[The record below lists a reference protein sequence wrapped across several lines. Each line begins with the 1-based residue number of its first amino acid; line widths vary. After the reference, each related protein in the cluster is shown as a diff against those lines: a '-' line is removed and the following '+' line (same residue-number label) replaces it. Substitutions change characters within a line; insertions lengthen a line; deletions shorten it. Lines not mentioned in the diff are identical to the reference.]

1 MASRFESAP
10 RAARASTLTRMN
22 KTPGRATGTQPH
34 DIPKGEALAEFMGK
48 GWADSGLDG
57 VRPAEV
63 VKFASLRREKLSAMY
78 PGVRIIIPAGTFKV
92 RSNDT
97 DYKFRV
103 HSAYAYLTGISASD
117 SVPDSV
123 LVLEPTGIGHNSI
136 LYVHPRSP
144 RDTDEFHS
152 DRRHGEF
159 WVGRRLSTAETEL
172 RYGIPVRHI
181 DTLPDLLKDEVESIT
196 IRGEDPTIDSAVDKH
211 KKREAKLL
219 SVLSE
224 MRLVKDRYEI
234 SEIQRAVDITIRGF
248 SDMVQAFPAAVS
260 VRRGERIIE
269 SAFYGR
275 ARLEG
280 NELGYDTIAAA
291 GSHACVLHWIK
302 NDGDVLPGDLIL
314 IDAGAEV
321 ESMYTA
327 DITRTIP
334 VNGKFSPAQRRIYS
348 LVYEAQRA
356 GIAAVK
362 PGADWSAFHNAAS
375 AVLAK
380 GLEELGVLPGSAE
393 ESLAEGGGFHRRW
406 TVHSTGH
413 MLGIDVHDCAQAR
426 KESYL
431 AGVLEE
437 GMVLTV
443 EPGLYIQPDDLLFPA
458 EYRGIGVRIEDD
470 VLVTASGAQVLSRS
484 LPSHPDEVEVWV
496 ANLLR

>member
-1 MASRFESAP
+1 MTKIP
-10 RAARASTLTRMN
+10 HRA
-22 KTPGRATGTQPH
+22 GGTQSH
-34 DIPKGEALAEFMGK
+34 DIAKGQALAEFMAQ
-48 GWADSGLDG
+48 GWADSSLEG
-57 VRPAEV
+57 VGPANV
-63 VKFASLRREKLSAMY
+63 VQFAKLRREKLSALY
-78 PGVRIIIPAGTFKV
+78 PRVRLIIPAGTFKV

-103 HSAYAYLTGISASD
+103 HSAYAYLTGITASD

-123 LVLEPTGIGHNSI
+123 LILEPTPLGHESL

-159 WVGRRLSTAETEL
+159 WVGRRLSTQETEL
-172 RYGIPVRHI
+172 RYGISVRHI
-181 DTLPDLLKDEVESIT
+181 DSLPVLLADEVESLT
-196 IRGEDPTIDSAVDKH
+196 IRGEDPVVDSCVDKH

-219 SVLSE
+219 EVLSE
-224 MRLVKDRYEI
+224 MRLIKDRYEI
-234 SEIQRAVDITIRGF
+234 AEIQRAIDITARGF
-248 SDMVQAFPAAVS
+248 SDMIQAFPAAIS
-260 VRRGERIIE
+260 VARGERIIE

-302 NDGDVLPGDLIL
+302 NDGDVLLGDLIL

-334 VNGKFSPAQRRIYS
+334 VNGKFSPAQRRIYT

-362 PGADWSAFHNAAS
+362 PGAPWSAFHEAAS

-380 GLEELGVLPGSAE
+380 GLEELGVLPGTAE
-393 ESLAEGGGFHRRW
+393 ESLAADAGFHRRW

-426 KESYL
+426 KESYHEGL
-431 AGVLEE
+431 LEE

-443 EPGLYIQPDDLLFPA
+443 EPGLYIQADDLLFPV

-470 VLVTASGAQVLSRS
+470 VLVTASGAQVLSRA

>member
-1 MASRFESAP
+1 MGKNSSRTSITRAP
-10 RAARASTLTRMN
+10 
-22 KTPGRATGTQPH
+22 GTQSH
-34 DIPKGEALAEFMGK
+34 DIAKGEALTEFMAK
-48 GWADSGLDG
+48 DWAQSPLEG

-63 VKFASLRREKLSAMY
+63 VSYIAARHAKLSKLY
-78 PGVRIIIPAGTFKV
+78 PGIRIVIPAGTFKV

-97 DYKFRV
+97 DYKFRA
-103 HSAYAYLTGISASD
+103 HSAFAYLTGISASD

-123 LVLEPTGIGHNSI
+123 LVLEPTLEGHKALLFI
-136 LYVHPRSP
+136 HPRSP
-144 RDTDEFHS
+144 RDTPEFHS

-159 WVGRRLSTAETEL
+159 WVGRRLSTEEAET
-172 RYGIPVRHI
+172 RYGITVRHI
-181 DTLPDLLKDEVESIT
+181 DSLPDFLKEEVESLA
-196 IRGEDPTIDSAVDKH
+196 IRGEDPVVDALIEKH

-219 SVLSE
+219 SA
-224 MRLVKDRYEI
+224 I
-234 SEIQRAVDITIRGF
+234 SEIRLIKDKYEVAELQKAIDITARGF
-248 SDMVQAFPAAVS
+248 NDMIRSFPAATS
-260 VRRGERIIE
+260 VKRGERIIE

-302 NDGDVLPGDLIL
+302 NDGDVLDGDLIL
-314 IDAGAEV
+314 IDAGVEV

-334 VNGKFSPAQRRIYS
+334 INGKFSPEQRKIYT

-362 PGADWSAFHNAAS
+362 PGVPWRAFHDAAS
-375 AVLAK
+375 EVLAK
-380 GLEELGVLPGSAE
+380 GLEEFGVLPGSVE
-393 ESLAEGGGFHRRW
+393 ESLDPDAGGFHRRW

-426 KESYL
+426 KESYYE
-431 AGVLEE
+431 GILEE

-443 EPGLYIQPDDLLFPA
+443 EPGLYIQPDDQMFPA

-470 VLVTASGAQVLSRS
+470 VLVTKSGAQVLSRS

>member
-1 MASRFESAP
+1 MTKIP
-10 RAARASTLTRMN
+10 NRAA
-22 KTPGRATGTQPH
+22 GTQSH
-34 DIPKGEALAEFMGK
+34 DIAKGQALAEFMAQ
-48 GWADSGLDG
+48 GWADSSLEG
-57 VRPAEV
+57 VGPANV
-63 VKFASLRREKLSAMY
+63 VRFAKLRREKLSALY
-78 PGVRIIIPAGTFKV
+78 PGIRLIIPAGTFKV

-103 HSAYAYLTGISASD
+103 HSAYAYLTGITASD

-123 LVLEPTGIGHNSI
+123 LLLEPTALGHEAL

-159 WVGRRLSTAETEL
+159 WVGRRLSTQETEL
-172 RYGIPVRHI
+172 RYGISVRHI
-181 DTLPDLLKDEVESIT
+181 DSLPDLLADEVESLT
-196 IRGEDPTIDSAVDKH
+196 IRGEDPGVDSCVDKH
-211 KKREAKLL
+211 RKREAKLL
-219 SVLSE
+219 EILSE

-234 SEIQRAVDITIRGF
+234 AEIQRAIDITARGF
-248 SDMVQAFPAAVS
+248 SDMIQAFPAAIS
-260 VRRGERIIE
+260 VARGERIIE

-334 VNGKFSPAQRRIYS
+334 VNGKFSPAQRRIYT

-362 PGADWSAFHNAAS
+362 PGAPWSAFHEAAS

-380 GLEELGVLPGSAE
+380 GLEELGVLPGTAE
-393 ESLAEGGGFHRRW
+393 ESLAADAGFHRRW

-426 KESYL
+426 KESYHEGL
-431 AGVLEE
+431 LEE

-443 EPGLYIQPDDLLFPA
+443 EPGLYIQADDLLFPV

-470 VLVTASGAQVLSRS
+470 VLVTASGAQVLSRA

>member
-1 MASRFESAP
+1 MNKLPE
-10 RAARASTLTRMN
+10 RAAGS
-22 KTPGRATGTQPH
+22 QSH
-34 DIPKGEALAEFMGK
+34 DIPKGEALSDFMSL
-48 GWADSGLDG
+48 GWADSSLEN
-57 VRPAEV
+57 VQAAEV
-63 VKFASLRREKLSAMY
+63 VKYAAIRRTKLSSLY
-78 PGVRIIIPAGTFKV
+78 PGVRLVIPAGTFKV

-123 LVLEPTGIGHNSI
+123 LVLEPNEIGHDAF
-136 LYVHPRSP
+136 LYTHPRSP
-144 RDTDEFHS
+144 RDTSEFHS

-159 WVGRRLSTAETEL
+159 WIGRRLSARETEL
-172 RYGIPVRHI
+172 RYEIAVRHI
-181 DTLPDLLKDEVESIT
+181 DTLPELFNDEIET
-196 IRGEDPTIDSAVDKH
+196 LAIRSEDPIVDSLVERH
-211 KKREAKLL
+211 KKREAKLV
-219 SVLSE
+219 SVISE
-224 MRLVKDRYEI
+224 MRLIKDSFEI
-234 SEIQRAVDITIRGF
+234 AELQKAIDVTARGF
-248 SDMVQAFPAAVS
+248 NDMIQAFPAATS
-260 VRRGERIIE
+260 VKRGERIIE
-269 SAFYGR
+269 AAFYGR

-280 NELGYDTIAAA
+280 NELGYDTIAASGA
-291 GSHACVLHWIK
+291 HACVLHWVK

-321 ESMYTA
+321 ESLYTA

-334 VNGKFSPAQRRIYS
+334 VNGKFSPAQRKIYN
-348 LVYEAQRA
+348 LVYEAQKA

-362 PGADWSAFHNAAS
+362 PGAPWSAFHEAAS

-380 GLEELGVLPGSAE
+380 GLEEFGVLPGSAE
-393 ESLAEGGGFHRRW
+393 ESLAEDAGFHRRW
-406 TVHSTGH
+406 TVHATGH
-413 MLGIDVHDCAQAR
+413 MLGLDVHDCAQAR
-426 KESYL
+426 EESYKG
-431 AGVLEE
+431 AVLQE

-470 VLVTASGAQVLSRS
+470 VLVTKSGAQVLSRA

>member
-1 MASRFESAP
+1 MTKIP
-10 RAARASTLTRMN
+10 HRAA
-22 KTPGRATGTQPH
+22 GTQSH
-34 DIPKGEALAEFMGK
+34 DIAKGQALAEFMAQ
-48 GWADSGLDG
+48 GWADSSLEG
-57 VRPAEV
+57 VGPANV
-63 VKFASLRREKLSAMY
+63 VQFAKLRREKLSALY
-78 PGVRIIIPAGTFKV
+78 PGVRLIIPAGTFKV

-103 HSAYAYLTGISASD
+103 HSAYAYLTGITASD

-123 LVLEPTGIGHNSI
+123 LLLEPTPLGHESL

-159 WVGRRLSTAETEL
+159 WVGRRLSTQETEL
-172 RYGIPVRHI
+172 RYGISVRHI
-181 DTLPDLLKDEVESIT
+181 DSLPVLLADEVESLT
-196 IRGEDPTIDSAVDKH
+196 IRGEDPVVDSCVDKH

-219 SVLSE
+219 EVLSE
-224 MRLVKDRYEI
+224 MRLIKDRFEI
-234 SEIQRAVDITIRGF
+234 AEIQRAIDITARGF
-248 SDMVQAFPAAVS
+248 SDMIQAFPAAIS
-260 VRRGERIIE
+260 VARGERIIE

-302 NDGDVLPGDLIL
+302 NDGDVLLGDLIL

-334 VNGKFSPAQRRIYS
+334 VNGKFSPAQRRIYT

-362 PGADWSAFHNAAS
+362 PGAPWSAFHEAAS

-380 GLEELGVLPGSAE
+380 GLEELGVLPGTAE
-393 ESLAEGGGFHRRW
+393 ESLAADAGFHRRW

-426 KESYL
+426 KESYHEGL
-431 AGVLEE
+431 LEE

-443 EPGLYIQPDDLLFPA
+443 EPGLYIQADDLLFPV

-470 VLVTASGAQVLSRS
+470 VLVTASGAQVLSRA

>member
-1 MASRFESAP
+1 MSKIPVRS
-10 RAARASTLTRMN
+10 
-22 KTPGRATGTQPH
+22 TGTQSH
-34 DIPKGEALAEFMGK
+34 DIAKGDALAEFMAK
-48 GWADSGLDG
+48 DWAQSPLEGIRAADV
-57 VRPAEV
+57 VRYVAV
-63 VKFASLRREKLSAMY
+63 RQAKLSELY
-78 PGVRIIIPAGTFKV
+78 LGIRLVIPAGTFKV

-97 DYKFRV
+97 DYKFRA
-103 HSAYAYLTGISASD
+103 HSAFAYLTGISASD
-117 SVPDSV
+117 CVPDSV
-123 LVLEPTGIGHNSI
+123 LVLEPTPQGHEALLFI
-136 LYVHPRSP
+136 HPRSP
-144 RDTDEFHS
+144 RDTAEFHS
-152 DRRHGEF
+152 NRQHAEF
-159 WVGRRLSTAETEL
+159 WVGRRLSVEETQT
-172 RYGIPVRHI
+172 RYGISVRHI
-181 DTLPDLLKDEVESIT
+181 DTLEEFLQKKVESLT
-196 IRGEDPTIDSAVDKH
+196 IRGEDPIVDSLVDKH

-219 SVLSE
+219 TAISE
-224 MRLVKDRYEI
+224 MRLVKDQYEI
-234 SEIQRAVDITIRGF
+234 AELQKAIDVTARGF
-248 SDMVQAFPAAVS
+248 NDMVRSFPAATS
-260 VRRGERIIE
+260 VKRGERIIE

-334 VNGKFSPAQRRIYS
+334 INGKFSPEQRKIYT
-348 LVYEAQRA
+348 LVYEAQKA

-362 PGADWSAFHNAAS
+362 PGAPWRAFHDAAME
-375 AVLAK
+375 VLAK
-380 GLEELGVLPGSAE
+380 GLEEFGVLPSTAE
-393 ESLAEGGGFHRRW
+393 ESLAPDAGFHRRW

-426 KESYL
+426 KESYYE
-431 AGVLEE
+431 GVLVE

-443 EPGLYIQPDDLLFPA
+443 EPGLYIQPDDQLFPA

-470 VLVTASGAQVLSRS
+470 VLVTKTGAQVLSRA

>member
-1 MASRFESAP
+1 MSKNLERESGVQ
-10 RAARASTLTRMN
+10 S
-22 KTPGRATGTQPH
+22 H
-34 DIPKGEALAEFMGK
+34 DIPKGEVLAEFMTK
-48 GWADSGLDG
+48 NWADSSLQG
-57 VRPAEV
+57 VRPSEV
-63 VKFASLRREKLSAMY
+63 VKFAAVRRAKIGARY
-78 PGVRIIIPAGTFKV
+78 PGVRLIFPSGTFKV

-97 DYKFRV
+97 DYKFRA
-103 HSAYAYLTGISASD
+103 HSAFAYLTGITASD
-117 SVPDSV
+117 AIPDSV
-123 LVLEPTGIGHNSI
+123 LVLEPTSKGHDAI
-136 LYVHPRSP
+136 LFIHPRSP
-144 RDTDEFHS
+144 RDTAEFHS

-159 WVGRRLSTAETEL
+159 WIGRRLSIKEAEV
-172 RYGIPVRHI
+172 RYGISVRHI
-181 DTLPDLLKDEVESIT
+181 ESIADFLQGEVETLAIH
-196 IRGEDPTIDSAVDKH
+196 GEDPAIDELVERR

-219 SVLSE
+219 TEISDL
-224 MRLVKDRYEI
+224 RLIKDKYEI
-234 SEIQRAVDITIRGF
+234 AELQKAVDVTARGF
-248 SDMVQAFPAAVS
+248 NDMIRSFPAATS
-260 VRRGERIIE
+260 VRRGERIVE

-314 IDAGAEV
+314 IDAGVEV
-321 ESMYTA
+321 ESLYTA

-334 VNGKFSPAQRRIYS
+334 INGKFSPEQRKIYT

-362 PGADWSAFHNAAS
+362 PGAPWSAFHDAAS

-380 GLEELGVLPGSAE
+380 GLEEFGVLPGSAE
-393 ESLAEGGGFHRRW
+393 ESLHPDAGFHRRW

-426 KESYL
+426 RENYHE
-431 AGVLEE
+431 GTLEV

-443 EPGLYIQPDDLLFPA
+443 EPGLYIQPDDTMFPA

-470 VLVTASGAQVLSRS
+470 VLVTKNGAQVLSRA

>member
-1 MASRFESAP
+1 
-10 RAARASTLTRMN
+10 MN
-22 KTPGRATGTQPH
+22 KLPLRAPGTQSH
-34 DIPKGEALAEFMGK
+34 DIPKGEALAEFMSK
-48 GWADSGLDG
+48 GWADSSLQG
-57 VRPAEV
+57 VTPAEV
-63 VKFASLRREKLSAMY
+63 VKFAAARRAKLSALY
-78 PGVRIIIPAGTFKV
+78 PDIRIVIPAGTFKV

-103 HSAYAYLTGISASD
+103 LTDFAYLTGISASD

-123 LVLEPTGIGHNSI
+123 LVLEPMPDGHQALLFI
-136 LYVHPRSP
+136 HPRSP
-144 RDTDEFHS
+144 RDTDEFHA

-159 WVGRRLSTAETEL
+159 WVGRRLSTDEAQK
-172 RYGIPVRHI
+172 RYGISVRHI
-181 DTLPDLLKDEVESIT
+181 DSLPDLLSDDVET
-196 IRGEDPTIDSAVDKH
+196 LALRGEDPVVDALVEKH
-211 KKREAKLL
+211 RKREAKLKAI
-219 SVLSE
+219 LSE
-224 MRLVKDRYEI
+224 HRLIKDSYEI
-234 SEIQRAVDITIRGF
+234 AELQKAVDVTARGF
-248 SDMVQAFPAAVS
+248 NDMIQAFPAATS
-260 VRRGERIIE
+260 VKRGERIIE
-269 SAFYGR
+269 AAFFGR

-280 NELGYDTIAAA
+280 NELGYDTIAASGA
-291 GSHACVLHWIK
+291 HACVLHWVK

-334 VNGKFSPAQRRIYS
+334 VNGKFSPAQRKIYN
-348 LVYEAQRA
+348 LVYEAQKA

-362 PGADWSAFHNAAS
+362 PGAGWFDFHNAAS

-380 GLEELGVLPGSAE
+380 GLEELGVLPGTAE
-393 ESLAEGGGFHRRW
+393 ESLAEEAGFHRRW
-406 TVHSTGH
+406 TVHATGH
-413 MLGIDVHDCAQAR
+413 MLGLDVHDCAQAR
-426 KESYL
+426 HESYKG
-431 AGVLEE
+431 AVLQE

-470 VLVTASGAQVLSRS
+470 VLVTKSGAQVLSRA

>member
-1 MASRFESAP
+1 MAARKSSLSAP
-10 RAARASTLTRMN
+10 RKISPGLVQNCPEPRVTESNKAPPISLPRSESAAARRT
-22 KTPGRATGTQPH
+22 
-34 DIPKGEALAEFMGK
+34 
-48 GWADSGLDG
+48 
-57 VRPAEV
+57 
-63 VKFASLRREKLSAMY
+63 KLSALY
-78 PGVRIIIPAGTFKV
+78 PDIRIVIPAGTFKV

-103 HSAYAYLTGISASD
+103 LTDFAYLTGISASD

-123 LVLEPTGIGHNSI
+123 LVLEPMPDGHQALLFI
-136 LYVHPRSP
+136 HPRSP
-144 RDTDEFHS
+144 RDTDEFHA

-159 WVGRRLSTAETEL
+159 WVGRRLSTDEAQK
-172 RYGIPVRHI
+172 RYGISVRHI
-181 DTLPDLLKDEVESIT
+181 DSLPDLLSDDVET
-196 IRGEDPTIDSAVDKH
+196 LALRGEDPVVDALVEKH
-211 KKREAKLL
+211 RKREAKLKAI
-219 SVLSE
+219 LSE
-224 MRLVKDRYEI
+224 HRLIKDSYEI
-234 SEIQRAVDITIRGF
+234 AELQKAVDVTARGF
-248 SDMVQAFPAAVS
+248 NDMIQAFPAATS
-260 VRRGERIIE
+260 TKRGERIIE

-280 NELGYDTIAAA
+280 NELGYDTIAAS

-334 VNGKFSPAQRRIYS
+334 INGKFSPAQRRIYQ
-348 LVYEAQRA
+348 LVYEAQQA

-362 PGADWSAFHNAAS
+362 PGAPWSAFHDAAS
-375 AVLAK
+375 AVLAR
-380 GLEELGVLPGSAE
+380 GLEEFGVLPGTAE
-393 ESLAEGGGFHRRW
+393 ESLAPEAGFHRRW

-413 MLGIDVHDCAQAR
+413 MLGLDVHDCAQAR
-426 KESYL
+426 EESYREGL
-431 AGVLEE
+431 LEE

-470 VLVTASGAQVLSRS
+470 VLVTNSGARVLSS
-484 LPSHPDEVEVWV
+484 ALPRHPDEVEVWV
-496 ANLLR
+496 SNLLN

>member
-1 MASRFESAP
+1 M
-10 RAARASTLTRMN
+10 
-22 KTPGRATGTQPH
+22 
-34 DIPKGEALAEFMGK
+34 
-48 GWADSGLDG
+48 
-57 VRPAEV
+57 
-63 VKFASLRREKLSAMY
+63 VK
-78 PGVRIIIPAGTFKV
+78 IPAI
-92 RSNDT
+92 DE
-97 DYKFRV
+97 
-103 HSAYAYLTGISASD
+103 
-117 SVPDSV
+117 
-123 LVLEPTGIGHNSI
+123 LVE
-136 LYVHPRSP
+136 
-144 RDTDEFHS
+144 
-152 DRRHGEF
+152 RR
-159 WVGRRLSTAETEL
+159 
-172 RYGIPVRHI
+172 
-181 DTLPDLLKDEVESIT
+181 
-196 IRGEDPTIDSAVDKH
+196 

-219 SVLSE
+219 TEISDL
-224 MRLVKDRYEI
+224 RLIKDKYEI
-234 SEIQRAVDITIRGF
+234 AELQKAVDVTARGF
-248 SDMVQAFPAAVS
+248 NDMIRSFPAATS
-260 VRRGERIIE
+260 VRRGERIVE

-314 IDAGAEV
+314 IDAGVEV
-321 ESMYTA
+321 ESLYTA

-334 VNGKFSPAQRRIYS
+334 INGKFSPEQRKIYT

-362 PGADWSAFHNAAS
+362 PGAPWSAFHDAAS

-380 GLEELGVLPGSAE
+380 GLEEFGVLPGSAE
-393 ESLAEGGGFHRRW
+393 ESLHPDAGFHRRW

-426 KESYL
+426 RENYHE
-431 AGVLEE
+431 GTLEV

-443 EPGLYIQPDDLLFPA
+443 EPGLYIQPDDTMFPA

-470 VLVTASGAQVLSRS
+470 VLVTKNGAQVLSRA

>member
-1 MASRFESAP
+1 MSKIP
-10 RAARASTLTRMN
+10 TRAA
-22 KTPGRATGTQPH
+22 GTQSH
-34 DIPKGEALAEFMGK
+34 DIPKGEALAEFMSK
-48 GWADSGLDG
+48 GWADSALEG
-57 VRPAEV
+57 VRPADV
-63 VKFASLRREKLSAMY
+63 VDFAAARRARIAALY
-78 PGVRIIIPAGTFKV
+78 PDVRLVIPAGTFKV

-97 DYKFRV
+97 DHKFRA

-117 SVPDSV
+117 CVPDSV
-123 LVLEPTGIGHNSI
+123 LVIESSASGHEAL
-136 LYVHPRSP
+136 LYIHPRSP
-144 RDTDEFHS
+144 RDTSEFHS

-159 WVGRRLSTAETEL
+159 WVGRRLSAEETEK
-172 RYGIPVRHI
+172 RYGIKVRHI
-181 DTLPDLLKDEVESIT
+181 DSLPDLLSDDIET
-196 IRGEDPTIDSAVDKH
+196 LAIRGEDPVVDALVEKH

-219 SVLSE
+219 SILSE
-224 MRLVKDRYEI
+224 HRLIKDKYEI
-234 SEIQRAVDITIRGF
+234 AEIQKAIDVTARGF
-248 SDMVQAFPAAVS
+248 NDMIRAFPAATTTK
-260 VRRGERIIE
+260 RGERIIE
-269 SAFYGR
+269 AAFYGR

-280 NELGYDTIAAA
+280 NELGYDTIAAS

-334 VNGKFSPAQRRIYS
+334 INGKFSPAQRKIYT
-348 LVYEAQRA
+348 LVYQAQQA

-362 PGADWSAFHNAAS
+362 PGAPWSAFHDAAS

-380 GLEELGVLPGSAE
+380 GLEELGVLPTTAE
-393 ESLAEGGGFHRRW
+393 ESLAENAGFHRRW

-413 MLGIDVHDCAQAR
+413 MLGLDVHDCAQAR
-426 KESYL
+426 EESYKL
-431 AGVLEE
+431 GYLEE

-470 VLVTASGAQVLSRS
+470 VLVTSSGARVLSGG

-496 ANLLR
+496 SNLLR

>member
-1 MASRFESAP
+1 
-10 RAARASTLTRMN
+10 MN
-22 KTPGRATGTQPH
+22 KAPDKAPGTQSH
-34 DIPKGEALAEFMGK
+34 DIPKGQTLADFMSQ
-48 GWADSGLDG
+48 GWAESSLEGI
-57 VRPAEV
+57 RSSEV
-63 VKFASLRREKLSAMY
+63 VKFAAVRRAKVSALY
-78 PGVRIIIPAGTFKV
+78 PGVRLAFPAGTFKV

-97 DYKFRV
+97 DYKFRA
-103 HSAYAYLTGISASD
+103 HTAYAYLTGITASE

-123 LVLEPTGIGHNSI
+123 LVLEPNGRGHDAF
-136 LYVHPRSP
+136 LYIHPRSP

-152 DRRHGEF
+152 NRRHGEF
-159 WVGRRLSTAETEL
+159 WVGRRLTAKETEV
-172 RYGIPVRHI
+172 RYQISVRHI
-181 DTLPDLLKDEVESIT
+181 DTLPELFEDGMEALT
-196 IRGEDPTIDSAVDKH
+196 IHGEDPILDSLVEKR

-219 SVLSE
+219 ANISE
-224 MRLVKDRYEI
+224 LRLVKDRYEI
-234 SEIQRAVDITIRGF
+234 AELQKAIDVTIRGF
-248 SDMVQAFPAAVS
+248 SDMVQSIPAAIS
-260 VRRGERIIE
+260 VKRGERIIE

-302 NDGDVLPGDLIL
+302 NDGAVVPGDLIL
-314 IDAGAEV
+314 IDAGAEM

-334 VNGKFSPAQRRIYS
+334 ISGKFSPAQRKIYT

-356 GIAAVK
+356 GIEAVK
-362 PGADWSAFHNAAS
+362 PGAPWSAFHNAAS

-380 GLEELGVLPGSAE
+380 GLEEFGVLPGTAE
-393 ESLAEGGGFHRRW
+393 ESLAPDAGFHRRW

-413 MLGIDVHDCAQAR
+413 MLGLDVHDCSQAR
-426 KESYL
+426 KESYIE
-431 AGVLEE
+431 GVLEV

-470 VLVTASGAQVLSRS
+470 ILVTKAGCQVLSRA
-484 LPSHPDEVEVWV
+484 LPSHPDEVEVWL
-496 ANLLR
+496 ARHLG

>member
-1 MASRFESAP
+1 MKKAP
-10 RAARASTLTRMN
+10 DKVS
-22 KTPGRATGTQPH
+22 GTQSH
-34 DIPKGEALAEFMGK
+34 DIPKGQALADFMSK
-48 GWADSGLDG
+48 GWADSPLVG
-57 VRPAEV
+57 VRSSDV
-63 VKFASLRREKLSAMY
+63 VKFAAVRRAKVSALY
-78 PGVRIIIPAGTFKV
+78 PGVRLAFPAGTFKV

-97 DYKFRV
+97 DYKFRA
-103 HSAYAYLTGISASD
+103 HTAYAYLTGITASEC
-117 SVPDSV
+117 VPDSV
-123 LVLEPTGIGHNSI
+123 LVLEPNGHGHDAL
-136 LYVHPRSP
+136 LYIHPRSP

-152 DRRHGEF
+152 NRRHGEF
-159 WVGRRLSTAETEL
+159 WVGRRLTAKETKV
-172 RYGIPVRHI
+172 RYEIPTRHI
-181 DTLPDLLKDEVESIT
+181 DTLPELFKDDVETLT
-196 IRGEDPTIDSAVDKH
+196 IHGEDPILDTLVEKH

-219 SVLSE
+219 ATISE
-224 MRLVKDRYEI
+224 LRLIKDRYEI
-234 SEIQRAVDITIRGF
+234 AELQKAIDVTIRGF
-248 SDMVQAFPAAVS
+248 GDMVQSLPAAIS
-260 VRRGERIIE
+260 VKRGERIIE

-302 NDGDVLPGDLIL
+302 NDGALTPGDLIL
-314 IDAGAEV
+314 IDAGVEV

-334 VNGKFSPAQRRIYS
+334 INGKFSPAQRKIYT

-362 PGADWSAFHNAAS
+362 PGAPWSAFHDAAS

-380 GLEELGVLPGSAE
+380 GLEEFGVLPGTAE
-393 ESLAEGGGFHRRW
+393 ESLAPDAGFHRRW

-413 MLGIDVHDCAQAR
+413 MLGLDVHDCSQAR
-426 KESYL
+426 KESYTE
-431 AGVLEE
+431 GILEA

-470 VLVTASGAQVLSRS
+470 VLVTKTGSQVLSRA
-484 LPSHPDEVEVWV
+484 LPSHPDEVEVWL
-496 ANLLR
+496 ARYSR

>member
-1 MASRFESAP
+1 MASWSEGA
-10 RAARASTLTRMN
+10 ASTLADMS
-22 KTPGRATGTQPH
+22 KVPGRAAGTQSH
-34 DIPKGEALAEFMGK
+34 DIPKGQALAEFMAK
-48 GWADSGLDG
+48 GWADSSLEG
-57 VRPAEV
+57 VRPAAV
-63 VKFASLRREKLSAMY
+63 VDFAAARRAKLSALY
-78 PGVRIIIPAGTFKV
+78 PGIRLVIPAGTFKV

-97 DYKFRV
+97 DFKFRA
-103 HSAYAYLTGISASD
+103 HTAYAYLTGISASD
-117 SVPDSV
+117 CVPDSV
-123 LVLEPTGIGHNSI
+123 LVLEPTKDGHEAL
-136 LYVHPRSP
+136 LYIHPRSP
-144 RDTDEFHS
+144 RDTNEFHS

-159 WVGRRLSTAETEL
+159 WVGRRLSTDETEV
-172 RYGIPVRHI
+172 RYGISVRHI
-181 DTLPDLLKDEVESIT
+181 DTLPDLFEDEVET
-196 IRGEDPTIDSAVDKH
+196 LTVRGEDPVVDGLVERH
-211 KKREAKLL
+211 KKREAKFLIA
-219 SVLSE
+219 LSE
-224 MRLVKDRYEI
+224 MRLIKDSYEI
-234 SEIQRAVDITIRGF
+234 EELQKAIDVTARGF
-248 SDMVQAFPAAVS
+248 SDMVQSFRAAIS
-260 VRRGERIIE
+260 VKRGERIIE

-327 DITRTIP
+327 DITRTLPI
-334 VNGKFSPAQRRIYS
+334 NGKFSPAQRKIYT
-348 LVYEAQRA
+348 LVYEAQKA

-362 PGADWSAFHNAAS
+362 PGAPWRAFHDAAS

-380 GLEELGVLPGSAE
+380 GLEEFGVLPGTAE
-393 ESLAEGGGFHRRW
+393 ESLAEDAGFHRRW
-406 TVHSTGH
+406 TVHATGH
-413 MLGIDVHDCAQAR
+413 MLGLDVHDCAHAR
-426 KESYL
+426 EESYREGL
-431 AGVLEE
+431 LEE

-470 VLVTASGAQVLSRS
+470 ILVTATGSKVLSQS

>member
-1 MASRFESAP
+1 
-10 RAARASTLTRMN
+10 MN
-22 KTPGRATGTQPH
+22 KIPDRAPGTQSH
-34 DIPKGEALAEFMGK
+34 DIPKGEALSEFMSQ
-48 GWADSGLDG
+48 GWADSSLEN
-57 VRPAEV
+57 VQAAEV
-63 VKFASLRREKLSAMY
+63 VKYAAIRRTKLSSLY
-78 PGVRIIIPAGTFKV
+78 PGVRLVIPAGTFKV

-123 LVLEPTGIGHNSI
+123 LVLEPTEIGHEAI
-136 LYVHPRSP
+136 LYTHPRSP
-144 RDTDEFHS
+144 RDTSEFHS

-159 WVGRRLSTAETEL
+159 WIGRRLSARETEL
-172 RYGIPVRHI
+172 RYEIAVQHI
-181 DTLPDLLKDEVESIT
+181 DTLQELLSDDVETLT
-196 IRGEDPTIDSAVDKH
+196 IRGEDPTVDSLVERH

-219 SVLSE
+219 STISE
-224 MRLVKDRYEI
+224 MRLIKDSYEI
-234 SEIQRAVDITIRGF
+234 AELQKAIDITARGF
-248 SDMVQAFPAAVS
+248 NDMIQAFPAATS
-260 VRRGERIIE
+260 VKRGERIIE
-269 SAFYGR
+269 AAFFGR

-280 NELGYDTIAAA
+280 NELGYDTIAASGA
-291 GSHACVLHWIK
+291 HACVLHWVK

-321 ESMYTA
+321 DSMYTA

-334 VNGKFSPAQRRIYS
+334 VNGKFSPAQRKIYN
-348 LVYEAQRA
+348 LVYEAQKA

-362 PGADWSAFHNAAS
+362 PGAGWFDFHNAAS

-380 GLEELGVLPGSAE
+380 GLEELGVLPGTAE
-393 ESLAEGGGFHRRW
+393 ESLAEDAGFHRRW
-406 TVHSTGH
+406 TVHATGH
-413 MLGIDVHDCAQAR
+413 MLGLDVHDCAQAR
-426 KESYL
+426 EESYKG
-431 AGVLEE
+431 AVLQE

-443 EPGLYIQPDDLLFPA
+443 EPGLYIQPDDLLFPS

-470 VLVTASGAQVLSRS
+470 VLVTKSGAQVLSRA

>member
-1 MASRFESAP
+1 
-10 RAARASTLTRMN
+10 MN
-22 KTPGRATGTQPH
+22 KLPQKAPGTQSH
-34 DIPKGEALAEFMGK
+34 DIPKGEALADFMSQ
-48 GWADSGLDG
+48 GWADSSLHG
-57 VRPAEV
+57 VQAAEV
-63 VKFASLRREKLSAMY
+63 VNFAAARRAKLAALY
-78 PGVRIIIPAGTFKV
+78 PDIRLVIPAGTFKV

-103 HSAYAYLTGISASD
+103 HTAYAYLTGISASD

-123 LVLEPTGIGHNSI
+123 LVLEPTELGHEAF
-136 LYVHPRSP
+136 LYIHPRSP
-144 RDTDEFHS
+144 RDTEEFHS

-159 WVGRRLSTAETEL
+159 WVGRRLSADETER
-172 RYGIPVRHI
+172 RYGISVRHI
-181 DTLPDLLKDEVESIT
+181 DTLPALLSDDVET
-196 IRGEDPTIDSAVDKH
+196 LMIRGEDPTVDSLIEKH

-219 SVLSE
+219 AVISE
-224 MRLVKDRYEI
+224 HRLIKDSYEI
-234 SEIQRAVDITIRGF
+234 AEIQKAIDVTARGF
-248 SDMVQAFPAAVS
+248 NDMIQVFPAATS
-260 VRRGERIIE
+260 TKRGERIIE

-280 NELGYDTIAAA
+280 NEVGYDTIAAS
-291 GSHACVLHWIK
+291 GSHACILHWMK

-334 VNGKFSPAQRRIYS
+334 VNGKFSPAQKKIYT
-348 LVYEAQRA
+348 LVYQAQLA

-362 PGADWSAFHNAAS
+362 PGAPWSAFHNAAS
-375 AVLAK
+375 EVLAR
-380 GLEELGVLPGSAE
+380 GLEEFGVLPGTAE
-393 ESLAEGGGFHRRW
+393 ESLHPDAGFHRRW

-413 MLGIDVHDCAQAR
+413 MLGLDVHDCAQAR
-426 KESYL
+426 KESYRD
-431 AGVLEE
+431 GTLEE

-470 VLVTASGAQVLSRS
+470 ILVTKNGARVLSAA

-496 ANLLR
+496 ANILRD